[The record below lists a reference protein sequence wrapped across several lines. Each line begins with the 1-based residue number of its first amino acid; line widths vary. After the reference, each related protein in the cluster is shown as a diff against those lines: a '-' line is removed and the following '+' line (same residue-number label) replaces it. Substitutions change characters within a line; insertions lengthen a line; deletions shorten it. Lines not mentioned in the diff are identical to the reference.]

1 MKEIKLINR
10 FSEKILNWA
19 NWTILGP
26 KMAQPHNSGSTGRI
40 FLKFCT
46 MKGAD
51 RYMRIILVIVQKN
64 CLGKMDYLGSKY
76 RTSLELWILCKNF
89 F

>member
-10 FSEKILNWA
+10 FSEKNSHLGK
-19 NWTILGP
+19 LGKKMGPKMGP

-40 FLKFCT
+40 FLKFST

-51 RYMRIILVIVQKN
+51 RYMRIILVIVQKKLFGEKWIIWGPN
-64 CLGKMDYLGSKY
+64 IVYL
-76 RTSLELWILCKNF
+76 
-89 F
+89 